1 MKKLFS
7 LFLSAMMMVLASCTQ
22 EDQSNLPVGQEVTT
36 QVNLLLPTM
45 QRVAHDEPALN
56 GMRVYLIV
64 SHEDQIIKVDSLMN
78 VNQNSINF
86 NVRLVTGLEYD
97 IAAWADFGAD
107 YYTVSAAEGRV
118 SMKLG
123 EGNAITGSDNKRDA
137 YYGIVKAVSDVSDGI
152 SITLKRPFG
161 LVKVVAQDYDEPTV
175 GPLGLTSYSTTIN
188 MPTAL
193 NLLDGNA
200 DTDTSKD
207 VVISA
212 SFADITTGELSYDY
226 IFANAQKELIDFNMD
241 YKDAD
246 GTTQTSYSFT
256 EIPLQRN
263 YKTNISGNVF
273 TKVGSLT
280 ITIDQKWED
289 KYDHIID
296 GGALTDALVHATDG
310 DVITLVAPI
319 TLFEPLSMT
328 LEEGETV
335 VLDLNENVLTF
346 DEGAAN
352 DITVKNGTLFIKGGK
367 INSQK
372 VGSVDGCIAAFE
384 TGAVVMEDVEYTTTG
399 CAFFIKDEGTLI
411 IKNST
416 VHAGAYAVTSNA
428 SESPQQITVTLE
440 NSTFTGSSPIMLNVP
455 STITIDDCDINGTT
469 QGVVVRG
476 GTATVSNS
484 TITLTY
490 NDNDYATIASYFK
503 ERDWGSGNMVNCA
516 ALTIGNKGTGAYQ
529 YPTNVTLINTELAL
543 AGAHGD
549 AFPAL
554 YAYANQGTGL
564 GVTLNYDENC
574 IFAKEPIYGSNNITV
589 NGSVVI
595 PNEE

>member
-1 MKKLFS
+1 
-7 LFLSAMMMVLASCTQ
+7 
-22 EDQSNLPVGQEVTT
+22 
-36 QVNLLLPTM
+36 
-45 QRVAHDEPALN
+45 
-56 GMRVYLIV
+56 
-64 SHEDQIIKVDSLMN
+64 MN

-123 EGNAITGSDNKRDA
+123 EGNAIKGSDNKRDA
-137 YYGIVKAVSDVSDGI
+137 YYGIVKAVSDVSEGI

-200 DTDTSKD
+200 DTPEN

-226 IFANAQKELIDFNMD
+226 IFATAQKELITFNMD
-241 YKDAD
+241 YKDVD
-246 GTTQTSYSFT
+246 GTTQVSYNFAD
-256 EIPLQRN
+256 IPLQRN

-273 TKVGSLT
+273 TKMGSVT
-280 ITIDQKWED
+280 VTIDQQWEGG
-289 KYDHIID
+289 YDHIID
-296 GGALTDALVHATDG
+296 ESTLMDALVHATDG
-310 DVITLVAPI
+310 DVITLAAPI
-319 TLFEPLSMT
+319 TLSEPLSMMM
-328 LEEGETV
+328 EEGDTV

-352 DITVKNGTLFIKGGK
+352 DITIKKGTLFIKGGE

-372 VGSVDGCIAAFE
+372 VGSLDGCIAAFE
-384 TGAVVMEDVEYTTTG
+384 TGAVVMEDVEYNTTG
-399 CAFFIKDEGTLI
+399 CAFYVGDEGTII

-428 SESPQQITVTLE
+428 SELPQQITVTLE
-440 NSTFTGSSPIMLNVP
+440 NSTLTGNTPVLLNVP
-455 STITIDDCDINGTT
+455 SSITVDGCNISGDT
-469 QGVVVRG
+469 QGMVVRG
-476 GTATVSNS
+476 GTATISNS
-484 TITLTY
+484 TITFTY
-490 NDNDYATIASYFK
+490 EADDYEFFLNYFK
-503 ERDWGSGNMVNCA
+503 TASWGQGNMVNCA
-516 ALTIGNKGTGAYQ
+516 ALTIGNKSTGAYQ
-529 YPTNVTLINTELAL
+529 YPTNVTLVNTTLAL
-543 AGAHGD
+543 AGAYGD
-549 AFPAL
+549 KFPTL
-554 YAYANQGTGL
+554 YAYANQGEGL
-564 GVTLNYDENC
+564 GVTLNYDEDC
-574 IFAKEPIYGSNNITV
+574 TFAKDPVYGSNNITV
-589 NGSVVI
+589 NGSVVT